1 MYEIFV
7 PVQLSNSKWNEFSAD
22 FFRLFSVNYNVGE
35 MAIAV
40 YLVSNKCVLS
50 HLVVLVK
57 LAALTKW
64 LARSTSLRTPICGK
78 EIEKWG
84 IIPRKPRRKSAYDL
98 FGPVYYFIVLLCLFC
113 LRTLHHLLRTPYNLF
128 VLKVPFKH
136 QSRNQP
142 YSRPR
147 IGVRSARLRIH
158 GAFLPYETTEQNIV
172 YISCDI
178 VIASPEMPN
187 RHWLKPSHMT
197 GYISIHI
204 YSLFCEQTV

>member
-98 FGPVYYFIVLLCLFC
+98 FGPVYYFIVLLCVCFVSGPC
-113 LRTLHHLLRTPYNLF
+113 TIYF
-128 VLKVPFKH
+128 VLHITCLCWKCRLNTNPGTSLIHAHGLEWEVP
-136 QSRNQP
+136 
-142 YSRPR
+142 
-147 IGVRSARLRIH
+147 
-158 GAFLPYETTEQNIV
+158 
-172 YISCDI
+172 D
-178 VIASPEMPN
+178 
-187 RHWLKPSHMT
+187 
-197 GYISIHI
+197 
-204 YSLFCEQTV
+204 